1 MQDQVLPLHLTPEVI
16 MSAGVRRIRASLA
29 ILVLASAMPLLAQP
43 SGKQVILLPG
53 GRGGG
58 MLSPG
63 IRVGDLVFSSG
74 QLGAAADSTIETQAT
89 SALNSVKGVFEAAGT
104 NMDNA
109 VKCTVF
115 LVDVKDFAKMN
126 EAYAKFFPG
135 DKGPPARS
143 TVVVA
148 ALVRATAKVE
158 IECIAAMPR

>member
-1 MQDQVLPLHLTPEVI
+1 
-16 MSAGVRRIRASLA
+16 MSAGARRISSTLA
-29 ILVLASAMPLLAQP
+29 ILAFAVATPLLAQQ
-43 SGKQVILLPG
+43 SGKQVVTKVG

-58 MLSPG
+58 MLSDG

-74 QLGAAADSTIETQAT
+74 QLGAAADTTIDTQTT
-89 SALNSVKGVFEAAGT
+89 SALNSVKAVFEAAGT
-104 NMDNA
+104 TMEQT

-126 EAYAKFFPG
+126 EAYTKFFPA

-148 ALVRATAKVE
+148 ALVRASAKVE
-158 IECIAAMPR
+158 IECIAAVGR

>member
-1 MQDQVLPLHLTPEVI
+1 MPVSIRCVRAAIIVPFLAF
-16 MSAGVRRIRASLA
+16 SA
-29 ILVLASAMPLLAQP
+29 PLLAQQG
-43 SGKQVILLPG
+43 GKQVIIPPG

-74 QLGAAADSTIETQAT
+74 QLGAAADSTIEAQTT
-89 SALNSVKGVFEAAGT
+89 TALNTVKGVFEAAGT
-104 NMDNA
+104 TIDNT

-126 EAYAKFFPG
+126 ESYTKFFPA
-135 DKGPPARS
+135 DKGPPART

-158 IECIAAMPR
+158 IECVAAMPR